1 MKLDHKFTE
10 AEGKWM
16 DAIAVN
22 YIIGQSDGYQLGYA
36 QALNDFTSYIVDYW
50 NSSDDNPQQSVLDAI
65 VDLGVELGTRKQIA
79 EDNVRLAKEEGY
91 DQFYAWQIKKKDV
104 PFVQTIS
111 LFTKQLDL
119 NEENVQTEQEND
131 HVEQESAQI
140 EHKNAQ
146 DEQESE
152 QTAADSKEDPQGEV
166 PEESGSREETQP
178 GPEQDT
184 PKEVS
189 PAKGYGKWAEYMG
202 KALSTLEQNLIIKG
216 MTEEGYSLSQIA
228 KVVRLSQPSICNRK
242 KKMKEAGELA

>member
-50 NSSDDNPQQSVLDAI
+50 NSSDDKPQQSVLDAI
-65 VDLGVELGTRKQIA
+65 VDLGVELGTRKKIA

-91 DQFYAWQIKKKDV
+91 DQFYAWQIKKKDD
-104 PFVQTIS
+104 PFVQPIS

-119 NEENVQTEQEND
+119 NEVQTEQEND

-152 QTAADSKEDPQGEV
+152 QTAADSKEDPQGDV
-166 PEESGSREETQP
+166 PEESGSDEEETQP
-178 GPEQDT
+178 DPEQDA

>member
-1 MKLDHKFTE
+1 MKLEHKFTE
-10 AEGKWM
+10 AERKWM

-36 QALNDFTSYIVDYW
+36 QAVRDFTEYITDYW
-50 NSSDDNPQQSVLDAI
+50 NASDDKPQQSVLDAI

-104 PFVQTIS
+104 PFVQPIS

-119 NEENVQTEQEND
+119 NEENVQTEQKND
-131 HVEQESAQI
+131 HVEPESAQIVQVNAQDEQESAQI
-140 EHKNAQ
+140 EL
-146 DEQESE
+146 ESDHIE
-152 QTAADSKEDPQGEV
+152 SVYESSSEDAAI
-166 PEESGSREETQP
+166 QP
-178 GPEQDT
+178 DPEQDA